1 MKIAI
6 VLFGQPREHIKGYNA
21 IMSFINKHK
30 DCEFDFFYHCWKL
43 NENEEFKHSP
53 WRRIDRNKLIFTEN
67 ILTEL
72 QELYKPILY
81 EVENQNNIMF
91 DDILY
96 RDTLA
101 FTNTNSVNLN
111 NINNTLFQLYSRNKA
126 RNILDRYLKEM
137 NDRVNYDFVLFTRF
151 DIGIMPE
158 ISFNK
163 IEKSKTYVSNCLYP
177 RKIMPD
183 QCIIM
188 STETFLEWFNDI
200 YYNLRDLLDNKEVS
214 EIVIKSNESFSINQ
228 EEILFSKYLFHYKNT
243 NNIDYFKGG
252 VY

>member
-101 FTNTNSVNLN
+101 FH
-111 NINNTLFQLYSRNKA
+111 
-126 RNILDRYLKEM
+126 
-137 NDRVNYDFVLFTRF
+137 
-151 DIGIMPE
+151 
-158 ISFNK
+158 
-163 IEKSKTYVSNCLYP
+163 
-177 RKIMPD
+177 
-183 QCIIM
+183 
-188 STETFLEWFNDI
+188 
-200 YYNLRDLLDNKEVS
+200 
-214 EIVIKSNESFSINQ
+214 
-228 EEILFSKYLFHYKNT
+228 KY
-243 NNIDYFKGG
+243 
-252 VY
+252 